1 MDRLACVDIPLLALQ
16 CLRRERDLPAERP
29 LAVVDRD
36 HPDGRVQQ
44 VNRAARRARVRPDLR
59 LAAALQLCPEL
70 VAAEVSESLIRD
82 EGRILLELLG
92 RFSPHVEADTRP
104 GRFVLDARGVELVFG
119 PVADWA
125 RGLHEALDA
134 RRVVGR
140 VAVATSRFAA
150 IAIAAT
156 RAGVTCVDN
165 ENDERALI
173 DTVPLHR
180 VIDDPTLRHRLH
192 QLGLATL
199 GQLRALPGDAL
210 ADRFGDDVHR
220 LHRALTGPDHRLAVS
235 EPIAPLLVS
244 EMHLDLPETESTRL
258 LFRLKRHIRPLFERV
273 ARRGQKVSRLR
284 LTLRLFGGQTRELVV
299 TPAEAT
305 DDEASLVELLRLQLE
320 RTTLPGGVEGALV
333 VADGE
338 RVTPAQLAL
347 LDRGRALELPRAREA
362 AAQVA
367 AELGEGRVG
376 LLTLAEGHLPESRA
390 RFEAS
395 TAVRSPAPSSRR
407 PRLVRRILGTPTPLP
422 PRPRHEPDGWLVDG
436 LAAGPVERADGPWI
450 VSGGWWARETHRE
463 YWFVETRRGDL
474 LWVFHDRRRRAW
486 YRHGKVD

>member
-16 CLRRERDLPAERP
+16 CLRRERDLPAEQP

-44 VNRAARRARVRPDLR
+44 VNRAARRARIRPDLR
-59 LAAALQLCPEL
+59 LAAALQLCPDL
-70 VAAEVSESLIRD
+70 VAAELPEAVIRD
-82 EGRILLELLG
+82 ETRVLIELLG
-92 RFSPHVEADTRP
+92 RFSPHVEADATA
-104 GRFVLDARGVELVFG
+104 GRFVLDARGVERLFG
-119 PVADWA
+119 PVEDWA
-125 RGLHEALDA
+125 RAVHEAVDA
-134 RRVVGR
+134 RDLVGR
-140 VAVATSRFAA
+140 VAVASSRFTA

-156 RAGVTCVDN
+156 RAGVTCVDDPA
-165 ENDERALI
+165 DEQALI
-173 DTVPLHR
+173 DTVPLRR
-180 VIDDPTLRHRLH
+180 VIDDPTLRARLH

-210 ADRFGDDVHR
+210 TDRFGEGVHH
-220 LHRALTGPDHRLAVS
+220 LHRALTGTDPRLAVS
-235 EPIAPLLVS
+235 DPIAPLLVS

-258 LFRLKRHIRPLFERV
+258 LFRLKRHISPLFERV

-284 LTLRLFGGQTRELVV
+284 LTLRLFGGRTRELVV
-299 TPAEAT
+299 TPAEPT
-305 DDEASLVELLRLQLE
+305 DDETRLVELLRLQLD
-320 RTTLPGGVEGALV
+320 RTELPGGVEGALV

-367 AELGEGRVG
+367 AELGDARVG
-376 LLTLAEGHLPESRA
+376 VLALSDGHLPEARW
-390 RFEAS
+390 RFEAT
-395 TAVRSPAPSSRR
+395 TALRSPAPRSRR
-407 PRLVRRILGTPTPLP
+407 PRLVRRILGTPAALP

-450 VSGGWWARETHRE
+450 VSGGWWAREIHRE

-486 YRHGKVD
+486 YRHGEVD